1 MLATPYEEIIETS
14 EGPAFVNVIGKGPP
28 VFIVHGG
35 PGFDHS
41 YLLNSLSF
49 LSAKRTLIFYDQPG
63 CGKTPTQ
70 SGGATL
76 SKTAKHFCAVV
87 ESMAPEGK
95 YGLIAHSWGSMVAV
109 SAFAEAMNVKLN
121 PFTEGLLIN
130 PVPVTNE
137 AYDKCAE
144 NLLSRIP
151 AEIMKQA
158 ESIMGAGGAGESI
171 MNLLL
176 PFYGAHTDRLSG
188 FSMSFRYDTYFGI
201 NGALGAF
208 DFRDQLS
215 AFAKLT
221 LVRGSE
227 DFTTPNLIGEM
238 IEAVSKTHTMNG
250 VGHFPFLEDKQ
261 EFKRLA
267 LDIFS

>member
-41 YLLNSLSF
+41 YLLNSLFF

-70 SGGATL
+70 SGGLTL

-87 ESMAPEGK
+87 KTMAPEDK
-95 YGLIAHSWGSMVAV
+95 YGLIAHSWGALVAV
-109 SAFAEAMNVKLN
+109 SAFAEEMSVRLS

-137 AYDKCAE
+137 AYEKCVVK
-144 NLLSRIP
+144 LLSRIP

-158 ESIMGAGGAGESI
+158 ESIMDAGGNGESI
-171 MNLLL
+171 MDLLL
-176 PFYGAHTDRLSG
+176 PFYGAHTNSLPG
-188 FSMSFRYDTYFGI
+188 FSMPFRYDTYCGI
-201 NGALGAF
+201 NGSLDVV
-208 DFRDQLS
+208 DFKEQLS

-227 DFTTPNLIGEM
+227 DFTTPDLMGEM
-238 IEAVSKTHTMNG
+238 VGAVSNTHTMDG
-250 VGHFPFLEDKQ
+250 VGHFPFLENEQ